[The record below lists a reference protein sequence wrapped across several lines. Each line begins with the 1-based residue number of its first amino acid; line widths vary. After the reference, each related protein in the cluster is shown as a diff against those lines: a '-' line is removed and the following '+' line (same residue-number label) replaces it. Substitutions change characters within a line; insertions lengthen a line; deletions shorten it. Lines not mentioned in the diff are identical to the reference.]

1 MHRAII
7 FDATGTLFKVR
18 GTISGNYNKVL
29 NQHGIKLKQDFDNNF
44 LKHFSKLS
52 NEYPS
57 YGFSIDENNDGK
69 YKSLTTNGEK
79 NAFLWWNKL
88 IKNLLSTSSNLTN
101 EQIEQIPL
109 STYKELYNKF
119 GMDSGGDTT
128 TTTTTNNKIGHHNF
142 WEIYPEVKPTLNKIK
157 EDNGCY
163 LGVISNFDERLT
175 PILKQLDI
183 ENYFQNNVTTSID
196 CGYQKPHEKIFQ
208 HSYDKLL
215 TIDPSLKKEEVIY
228 VGDNIKKDVIGSN
241 DFGFTPCLINRN
253 NLTNDDIFSNFKDNS
268 LLVPQ
273 KLIIIKSLFE
283 TLSYVKKN

>member
-1 MHRAII
+1 MHKAII

-18 GTISGNYNKVL
+18 GTISGNYNKVFY
-29 NQHGIKLKQDFDNNF
+29 QHGIKLNKDIDNNF

-57 YGFSIDENNDGK
+57 YGFSLDDNNDGK
-69 YKSLTTNGEK
+69 YKSLTPKGEK

-88 IKNLLSTSSNLTN
+88 MKNLLASSSNLTN

-119 GMDSGGDTT
+119 GMEVGEI
-128 TTTTTNNKIGHHNF
+128 KIGQHNF
-142 WEIYPEVKPTLNKIK
+142 WEVYPEVKPTLNKLK
-157 EDNGCY
+157 EDGCY

-183 ENYFQNNVTTSID
+183 DNYFQQINVTTSID
-196 CGYQKPHEKIFQ
+196 CGYQKPHERIFQ
-208 HSYDKLL
+208 HSFDKLL
-215 TIDPSLKKEEVIY
+215 TLDPSLKKEEVIY

-241 DFGFTPCLINRN
+241 DFGFTPCLINRKD
-253 NLTNDDIFSNFKDNS
+253 LTNDDIFSQFKENS

-283 TLSYVKKN
+283 TLSYAKKLK

>member
-18 GTISGNYNKVL
+18 GTISGNYSKVL
-29 NQHGIKLKQDFDNNF
+29 NQHGIKLKQDIDNNF
-44 LKHFSKLS
+44 LKQFSKLS

-57 YGFSIDENNDGK
+57 YGFSMDESNDGK
-69 YKSLTTNGEK
+69 YKNLTVNGEK
-79 NAFLWWNKL
+79 NAFLWWSQL

-119 GMDSGGDTT
+119 GSVTGD
-128 TTTTTNNKIGHHNF
+128 NVIGQHNF

-157 EDNGCY
+157 EDLGCY

-196 CGYQKPHEKIFQ
+196 CGYQKPHENIFQ
-208 HSYDKLL
+208 HCFDKLL
-215 TIDPSLKKEEVIY
+215 TLDPSLKKEEVIY

-253 NLTNDDIFSNFKDNS
+253 NLTYDDIFSNFKENS

-273 KLIIIKSLFE
+273 KLKIIKSLFE